1 MGDLGTPGAVLT
13 RYTPSEYCWQWLKA
27 KVSGATAFDTIE
39 EVLQKVQQLLWHDNE
54 GWVTST
60 MHFDCIL
67 YQEIF

>member
-1 MGDLGTPGAVLT
+1 M
-13 RYTPSEYCWQWLKA
+13 
-27 KVSGATAFDTIE
+27 SGATAFDTIE

-67 YQEIF
+67 YQRNLLAIYDEPRNLTMSH